1 MSLQGRTAL
10 VTGSSSGIGRA
21 IALRFAREGADLVIS
36 GRDPRKIDG
45 VVKEVQALN
54 RRALGIRADVAN
66 FSESQAMVERA
77 VKEYGH
83 LDILVC
89 SAGIFHFTPFLEIT
103 EKEWDDVLAVDVKG
117 MFSVSQAALRSMV
130 PRKWGRIIFITAVSG
145 LIGVPHMGHICTAK
159 WASHGLAASLA
170 LEFAKAGVTVNVI
183 APGQSIRRCLQP
195 RPSGCAASC
204 RGATARRSGESA
216 SPTKSLRRRP
226 TLPPKRRLSRP
237 ARSSTSAA
245 ASVSEIL
252 TPAVGPVLQ
261 GPRAPGRIRGYR
273 ASGA

>member
-21 IALRFAREGADLVIS
+21 IALRFAREGADLVIN
-36 GRDPRKIDG
+36 GRDAKKIDG
-45 VVKEVQALN
+45 VVKEVEALK
-54 RRALGIRADVAN
+54 RRALGIRADVAS

-89 SAGIFHFTPFLEIT
+89 SAGIFHFSPFLEIT
-103 EKEWDDVLAVDVKG
+103 EKEWDEVLTVDVKG

-145 LIGVPHMGHICTAK
+145 IIGVPHMGHICTAK

-170 LEFAKAGVTVNVI
+170 LEFAKSGVTVNVI
-183 APGQSIRRCLQP
+183 APGPIDTPL
-195 RPSGCAASC
+195 
-204 RGATARRSGESA
+204 
-216 SPTKSLRRRP
+216 L
-226 TLPPKRRLSRP
+226 
-237 ARSSTSAA
+237 AA
-245 ASVSEIL
+245 AAERMRGIVPGSHG
-252 TPAVGPVLQ
+252 APV
-261 GPRAPGRIRGYR
+261 GRIGKPDEIAAAAAYL
-273 ASGA
+273 ASEEAAFTTGQVINVSGGLGI

>member
-21 IALRFAREGADLVIS
+21 IALRFAREGADLIIS
-36 GRDPRKIDG
+36 GRDQKKIDG
-45 VVKEVQALN
+45 VVKEVEALK
-54 RRALGIRADVAN
+54 RRALGIRVDVAN
-66 FSESQAMVERA
+66 FSDAQAMVERA

-170 LEFAKAGVTVNVI
+170 LEFAKSGVTVNVI
-183 APGQSIRRCLQP
+183 APGPIDTPML
-195 RPSGCAASC
+195 
-204 RGATARRSGESA
+204 
-216 SPTKSLRRRP
+216 
-226 TLPPKRRLSRP
+226 
-237 ARSSTSAA
+237 AA
-245 ASVSEIL
+245 AAERMRGIVPGSHG
-252 TPAVGPVLQ
+252 APV
-261 GPRAPGRIRGYR
+261 GRIGKPDEIAAAAAYL
-273 ASGA
+273 ASEEAGFTTGQIINVSGGLGI